1 MDSFYKQQ
9 KQAKAGKASVRA
21 QKMTGRQDKPLP
33 SLPSEAI
40 PEVVI
45 EVEGDSTVF
54 DNGES
59 AYWVKTGG
67 PLLGA
72 FQSSVNGTPTAS
84 AAGST
89 TSLLLEQHKTVL
101 AYEWASA
108 LTPGLLDKRMRTAS
122 LVSHMSSSVQSL
134 GLIVSAD
141 DRRTTEGH
149 SAESSLFVSEMNLH
163 CNVDTVSDADDG
175 SKAPICEPLETRT
188 MCCAKEDKQRCLSYS
203 YRRKGGFGTRFGYH
217 ILAGAIIDVQAA
229 VDA

>member
-1 MDSFYKQQ
+1 VDSSYKQQ
-9 KQAKAGKASVRA
+9 KQAKVGKASVRA

-45 EVEGDSTVF
+45 EVEGDNTVF

-59 AYWVKTGG
+59 TYWVKTGG

-84 AAGST
+84 TAGST

-101 AYEWASA
+101 AYEWTSA
-108 LTPGLLDKRMRTAS
+108 LTPGLLDKRMRTVS
-122 LVSHMSSSVQSL
+122 LVSHMSSSVHNL
-134 GLIVSAD
+134 GLVVSAD
-141 DRRTTEGH
+141 DRSATEGDGT
-149 SAESSLFVSEMNLH
+149 ESSVFLSEMNIH
-163 CNVDTVSDADDG
+163 CNVETVSDAKDG
-175 SKAPICEPLETRT
+175 SEAPTCEPLEIV
-188 MCCAKEDKQRCLSYS
+188 CCAQEDKRRCLSYS
-203 YRRKGGFGTRFGYH
+203 YRRKGGFGTPFGYH
-217 ILAGAIIDVQAA
+217 MLAGATIDVQAA